1 MTLMVIFLIMVIVT
15 ALVFEYINGF
25 HDAANAI
32 ATIVSTRVLSP
43 RAAVIFGGSLDFVGA
58 LLGTHVAKT
67 IGSGIVNP
75 DAVTL
80 KVILCALLAA
90 VVWNLFTWFLGLPS
104 SSSHALIGGLLG
116 AGVMHSGIGCVSFL
130 TLIDKVIIPMFA
142 SPIVGFVVG
151 FIFMLFLL
159 RLFYKKNPDKVN
171 RRFRRF
177 QLLSSGLMALSHGS
191 NDAQKTMGIIS
202 LALLVGFVVGFIFML
217 FLLRLFYKK
226 NPDKVNRRFRRFQ
239 LLSSGLMALSHGS
252 NDAQKTMGIISLAL
266 LVGGVL
272 EKSPDGDFE
281 IPIYVI
287 CVCAATIALGTMSGG
302 WKIIRT
308 MGSKIIKLKPIHG
321 FAAETSAASIIL
333 TASHFGIPLSTTH
346 VISSSIMGVGSTIKA
361 SAVKWSIVKNIV
373 FAWVLTIPVCMMI
386 ACVIYSVVEF
396 ARRLILG

>member
-202 LALLVGFVVGFIFML
+202 LALLVGGVLDTPVVEVAVE
-217 FLLRLFYKK
+217 LRLV
-226 NPDKVNRRFRRFQ
+226 DGVHRAEAHRDRRELPERGHAVRVGVGGHAV
-239 LLSSGLMALSHGS
+239 LG
-252 NDAQKTMGIISLAL
+252 LAL
-266 LVGGVL
+266 LLPEAVHVLLGQAALEEGAGV
-272 EKSPDGDFE
+272 
-281 IPIYVI
+281 
-287 CVCAATIALGTMSGG
+287 
-302 WKIIRT
+302 
-308 MGSKIIKLKPIHG
+308 H
-321 FAAETSAASIIL
+321 
-333 TASHFGIPLSTTH
+333 
-346 VISSSIMGVGSTIKA
+346 
-361 SAVKWSIVKNIV
+361 
-373 FAWVLTIPVCMMI
+373 
-386 ACVIYSVVEF
+386 
-396 ARRLILG
+396 AR

>member
-202 LALLVGFVVGFIFML
+202 LALLVG
-217 FLLRLFYKK
+217 
-226 NPDKVNRRFRRFQ
+226 
-239 LLSSGLMALSHGS
+239 
-252 NDAQKTMGIISLAL
+252 
-266 LVGGVL
+266 GVL

-386 ACVIYSVVEF
+386 ACVIYTVIEF